1 MADYKRTVA
10 IANLFL
16 GEDTDPRVTS
26 LQQNKQN
33 LITQNSQLQDK
44 IKQNNIKI
52 ADLDKQLAQLGS
64 SPTETTNTNG
74 QQQ

>member
-16 GEDTDPRVTS
+16 GEDVDPRVKS

-33 LITQNSQLQDK
+33 LINANKQLQDK
-44 IKQNNIKI
+44 VKQNNLKI
-52 ADLDKQLAQLGS
+52 ADIDKQLAQLGS
-64 SPTETTNTNG
+64 SPVETDKDNT
-74 QQQ
+74 

>member
-16 GEDTDPRVTS
+16 GEDVDPRVKS

-33 LITQNSQLQDK
+33 LINANKQLQDK
-44 IKQNNIKI
+44 VKQNNLKI
-52 ADLDKQLAQLGS
+52 ADIDKQLAMLGS
-64 SPTETTNTNG
+64 SPVENDKENN
-74 QQQ
+74 